1 LKSQTAIL
9 QTLNWGFKNRI
20 LKLHILKSLFLNHK
34 PLLHKNRAFAGAQNA
49 LVKTKQIKHW
59 KSLSIELIH
68 LRRKKPRPRI
78 PSLNESICLSPW
90 QALA

>member
-1 LKSQTAIL
+1 LLKKPTMLKDKLEFESQTAIL

-49 LVKTKQIKHW
+49 LVKTKQTLEKFV
-59 KSLSIELIH
+59 
-68 LRRKKPRPRI
+68 
-78 PSLNESICLSPW
+78 N
-90 QALA
+90 